1 MKKTVYIMAAGT
13 LLLGSAAF
21 GQTWAEIASG
31 GTNGLTDA
39 GPLLPTANITSGVG
53 PLNRITGTLT
63 GASYPNFVDFDA
75 DMFCIRVTDPQA
87 FTATTLTGD
96 TVLALFDINGV
107 ALGFNDNRTDS
118 LTSTTSRLDSAWLPT
133 LVAGNDYFIGI
144 ARVGGSAAVRRFTRP
159 LGATGGLIFSG
170 PANGG
175 DETIDP
181 LLPDRRADLLA
192 ITPGTVLAGWEV
204 QPGGLFLPFNLNYT
218 IDLTGATYSVPAPAS
233 FGLLG
238 LGAMAAFRR
247 RR

>member
-53 PLNRITGTLT
+53 PLNTITGTLT
-63 GASYPNFVDFDA
+63 GGSYPGFIDFDV
-75 DMFCIRVTDPQA
+75 DMFCIRIDDPMA
-87 FTATTLTGD
+87 FSATTASGD
-96 TVLALFDINGV
+96 TILSLFDMNGV
-107 ALGFNDNRTDS
+107 AIAFNDNRTDS
-118 LTSTTSRLDSAWLPT
+118 LTATTSRLSGSWITGLT
-133 LVAGNDYFIGI
+133 AGNDYFL
-144 ARVGGSAAVRRFTRP
+144 ALSRVGGSATVRRFTRP
-159 LGATGGLIFSG
+159 LDINGNLIFSG
-170 PANGG
+170 PVNGG
-175 DETIDP
+175 DETMDP
-181 LLPDRRADLLA
+181 LFPDRRADLFPL
-192 ITPGTVLAGWEV
+192 TPGTVLAGWEV
-204 QPGGLFLPFNLNYT
+204 QPAGGPLGFNLNYNIT
-218 IDLTGATYSVPAPAS
+218 LTGASYSVPAPAS